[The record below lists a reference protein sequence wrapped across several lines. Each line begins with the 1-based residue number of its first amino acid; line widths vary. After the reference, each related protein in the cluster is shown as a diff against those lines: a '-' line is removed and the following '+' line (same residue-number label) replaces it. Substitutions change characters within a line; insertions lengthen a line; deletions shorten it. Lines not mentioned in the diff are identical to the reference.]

1 MKSIIVIAMVA
12 LLQSK
17 GEQRFRALDKN
28 NDNQLS
34 YSEASEWFML
44 GMDADRNGQI
54 TVAEATAWAKQNR
67 REQRESTK
75 VSKAFVLAKDVAY
88 VEEPE
93 NTKEQSL
100 DIYGKKSSE
109 KQPVII
115 YIHGGAWTIGDKSN
129 GLGTKVPWIA
139 NHDWL
144 FVSINYRLAP
154 KVQHPVLI
162 EDVAAAVAWVHEYID
177 EYGGDPEKIVV
188 MGHSAGAH
196 LAALVSTDKRKL
208 EAHKKPLSIIKA
220 AVLLDG
226 AGYDI
231 PSLLSDPFL
240 PKTSME
246 TYTRWASDNPDIW
259 KDASPITHIEKD
271 IGTPEFLILH
281 TSRKR
286 AIEQSKQLAKV
297 LQSNGVQ
304 VKVVPC
310 LNDTHASINAN
321 VGAKGH
327 ICTTS
332 IEKVMS
338 SVEGK

>member
-17 GEQRFRALDKN
+17 GEQLFRVLDKN

-34 YSEASEWFML
+34 YSEAPEWFML
-44 GMDADRNGQI
+44 GMDADKNGQI
-54 TVAEATAWAKQNR
+54 TVAEATVWTKQKR
-67 REQRESTK
+67 KEQRNSIK
-75 VSKAFVLAKDVAY
+75 VSKAFTLAKDVVY
-88 VEEPE
+88 VEKPE
-93 NTKEQSL
+93 NKKEQSL
-100 DIYGKKSSE
+100 DIYGKTSSE
-109 KQPVII
+109 KQPVLI

-129 GLGTKVPWIA
+129 GLGTKVPWLA
-139 NHDWL
+139 NQGWL

-162 EDVAAAVAWVHEYID
+162 EDVAAAVAWVHEHIN

-208 EAHKKPLSIIKA
+208 EAHKKPLSVIKA
-220 AVLLDG
+220 VVLLDG

-231 PSLLSDPFL
+231 PALLTDPLL
-240 PKTSME
+240 PKTSIE
-246 TYTRWASDNPDIW
+246 TYTKWASNNPDVW

-286 AIEQSKQLAKV
+286 ATEQSKQLAKV